1 MQFSVNAWVAKNS
14 TRISEGTGVIE
25 RGLLEVLLKS
35 KSRFSNLVGLSG
47 KPNTVALVLF
57 KSVLFKSVL
66 SRSLGTIVSQVG
78 VLGKFSCDKFIVLDM
93 FIVGVPGKSI
103 ILAQV
108 MSSDFCRDF
117 KLRDFILLTF

>member
-47 KPNTVALVLF
+47 KPKTVALVLF

-93 FIVGVPGKSI
+93 FIVGVLGKSI